1 MDLSELG
8 TPCLVL
14 DRGKIDENIRRMREH
29 LSGRG
34 PVLRPHAKTA
44 KCIEV
49 VGRALDDPSSPVAVS
64 TLKEAEYLF
73 EHGIKDILYAVG
85 IAPVKLE
92 RVARLR
98 EVGADVTIVLDSVE
112 MAGIVGKRGGALGAN
127 FPVLIELDC
136 DGQRAGV
143 APGDPVLVEIGRV
156 LDGEPGTELRG
167 VMTHAGVSYQART
180 PEAIQAVAA
189 RERDVAVESA
199 GALRRAGLPCP
210 VVSVGST
217 PTAWFAEDLSGVTE
231 VRAGVYMFNDLVMA
245 GLGVCEVD
253 DIAISVL
260 ASVIGR
266 QEDRGWVITDAGWM
280 ALSRDRGTAGHEV
293 DQGFGL
299 VCGIDGA
306 PLGDIVV
313 TSTSQEH
320 GIVAHRGGGHAA
332 PAKARIGDLVR
343 ILPSHACATAAMF
356 DRYHVVDGSTE
367 VVEVWQRVN
376 GW

>member
-14 DRGKIDENIRRMREH
+14 DRGKLDENVRRMREH

-49 VGRALDDPSSPVAVS
+49 VGRTLDDPSGPVAVS

-92 RVARLR
+92 RVARLQ

-112 MAGIVGKRGGALGAN
+112 MARVVAARGVELGTD
-127 FPVLIELDC
+127 FPVLVELDC
-136 DGQRAGV
+136 DGERAGV
-143 APGDPVLVEIGRV
+143 TPGDPAFLEIGRV
-156 LDGEPGTELRG
+156 LEDEPGTELRG
-167 VMTHAGVSYQART
+167 VMTYAGVSYQART
-180 PEAIQAVAA
+180 ADEIRRVAA

-217 PTAWFAEDLSGVTE
+217 PTAWFAEELSGVTE

-266 QEDRGWVITDAGWM
+266 RDDRGFLITDAGWM
-280 ALSRDRGTAGHEV
+280 SLSRDRGTAAQAV
-293 DQGFGL
+293 DQGDGL
-299 VCGIDGA
+299 VCGIDGV
-306 PLGDIVV
+306 PVGGLIV
-313 TSTSQEH
+313 TSTNQEH
-320 GIVAHRGGGHAA
+320 GIVAGRRGGRDAFEGV
-332 PAKARIGDLVR
+332 RIGDAVR
-343 ILPSHACATAAMF
+343 ILPSHACATAAMH
-356 DRYHVVDGSTE
+356 DRYHVVDGTTE

>member
-1 MDLSELG
+1 MNLSELG

-14 DRGKIDENIRRMREH
+14 DRGKLDENLRRMREH

-49 VGRALDDPSSPVAVS
+49 IARALDDPSGPVAVS

-73 EHGIKDILYAVG
+73 EHSVKDILYAVG
-85 IAPVKLE
+85 IAPTKLE
-92 RVARLR
+92 RVAALR
-98 EVGADVTIVLDSVE
+98 GSGADVTIVLDSVE
-112 MAGIVGKRGGALGAN
+112 TARLVAARGAELGTE
-127 FPVLIELDC
+127 FPVLVELDC
-136 DGQRAGV
+136 DGERAGV
-143 APGDPVLVEIGRV
+143 TPGDPALLEIGRV
-156 LDGEPGTELRG
+156 LDDEPGTELRG
-167 VMTHAGVSYQART
+167 VMTYAGVSYQART
-180 PEAIQAVAA
+180 ADDTRRVAA

-217 PTAWFAEDLSGVTE
+217 PTAWFAGDLSGVTE

-253 DIAISVL
+253 DIAVSVL

-266 QEDRGWVITDAGWM
+266 QADRGFLITDAGWM
-280 ALSRDRGTAGHEV
+280 ALSRDRGTAGHVV
-293 DQGFGL
+293 DQGYGL
-299 VCGIDGA
+299 VCGIDGV
-306 PLGDIVV
+306 PLDDLIV
-313 TSTSQEH
+313 TSTNQEH
-320 GIVAHRGGGHAA
+320 GIVGRRGGGGVD
-332 PAKARIGDLVR
+332 PGRFPVGSLLR
-343 ILPSHACATAAMF
+343 ILPSHACATAAMH
-356 DRYHVVDGSTE
+356 DRYHVVDGTIE
-367 VVEVWQRVN
+367 VVDVWRRVN